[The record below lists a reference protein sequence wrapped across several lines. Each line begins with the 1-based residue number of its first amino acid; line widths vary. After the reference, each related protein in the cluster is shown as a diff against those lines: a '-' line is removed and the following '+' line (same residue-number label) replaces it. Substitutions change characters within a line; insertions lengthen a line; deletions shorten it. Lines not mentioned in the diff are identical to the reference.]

1 MKIRNT
7 VIFCYLLLLSLAVSG
22 KEPKQPLKL
31 WYKQPSTEW
40 MKALPLGNG
49 RLGAMVYGGTTDETI
64 ALNELTL
71 WSGKPDPKQNKDC
84 GAEKLA
90 EIREFFISGKYKEGH
105 DMADQYLTG
114 DMTSF
119 GTHLPLGDLKFKF
132 IHSKRIKEYRRSLD
146 ISRSVADIS
155 YMAGDTLYT
164 RQLFCSN
171 PADVL
176 VMKIKANKKKAV
188 SFDLALNLFRYAKVI
203 ATKNGL
209 TITGKTVNP
218 EQGDGGV
225 DFFGT
230 IRLEAV
236 NGTMMAEGS
245 SLKVRNADEVVLYFD
260 INSNYKLDE
269 PQRVTAN
276 HINKAASTSY
286 SNLLAGHIKDYKEL
300 FDRVA
305 ISIGNNDKSSV
316 PTDDRKYRLK
326 AGEEDA
332 ALSALFLQYG
342 RYLVISSSRENSPLP
357 SNLQGV
363 WNDNLACNMGWNCD
377 YHLDINTQQNYW
389 ANNICNLAECN
400 TPLFNY
406 IGLLAITGA
415 ETARK
420 VFGTEGWTAH
430 TVANCWGY
438 TAPGSSIYWGMF
450 PTAGTWIAT
459 HLSSHYDFTQ
469 DKAFLRKIAY
479 PLLKGNAR
487 FLLDYMITDPETGY
501 LMTGP
506 SVSPENSFRKD
517 NNQYGLSMMPTCD
530 RELVFELFSSLV
542 KASQVLGIDSAFRDS
557 LQQAIAK
564 LPPLKIGRDGQLQE
578 WFYDFEEAVP
588 NHRHTSHLLGLYPF
602 NQISPL
608 TTPDLA
614 KASAVT
620 INNRLSAEGWED
632 VEFSRANMISL
643 YARLL
648 DAEKAYQSVK
658 MLITDFSREN
668 LFTMSPKGIAGAEW
682 DIFVVDGNTAG
693 AAGIAEM
700 LIQSQNGYIEF
711 LPCLPSQWKKGNY
724 KGLCVRGGAEAE
736 VKWNNAIIKYGAL
749 KATTTNRFNVKL
761 PAGNYQ
767 LSMNGKKIVPVK
779 IDGSIVSV
787 EMKKGDLFEMNN
799 VNTDI

>member
-7 VIFCYLLLLSLAVSG
+7 VIFCYLLFLSLTVSG
-22 KEPKQPLKL
+22 KEAKQPLEL
-31 WYKQPSTEW
+31 WYEQPATEW

-49 RLGAMVYGGTTDETI
+49 RLGAMVYGGTTEETI

-71 WSGKPDPKQNKDC
+71 WSGKPDQKQNKDC

-90 EIREFFISGKYKEGH
+90 EIRKLFFSDKYKEGH

-114 DMTSF
+114 DMSSF

-132 IHSKRIKEYRRSLD
+132 IHSRRIKEYRRSLD
-146 ISRSVADIS
+146 ISRSVVDIS
-155 YMAGDTLYT
+155 YMAGDTLYA

-176 VMKIKANKKKAV
+176 VMRINANKKKAV
-188 SFDLALNLFRYAKVI
+188 SFDLALNLLLHSKI
-203 ATKNGL
+203 TATKNGL

-218 EQGDGGV
+218 DKGDGGV

-230 IRLEAV
+230 IHLEV
-236 NGTMMAEGS
+236 KDGIMTTEGS
-245 SLKVRNADEVVLYFD
+245 NLKVRNADEVTLYFD
-260 INSNYKLDE
+260 INSNYKLND
-269 PQRVTAN
+269 PRQVTSN
-276 HINKAASTSY
+276 HINKAVSTSY
-286 SNLLAGHIKDYKEL
+286 SGLLSRHIKDYREL
-300 FDRVA
+300 FDRVS
-305 ISIGNNDKSSV
+305 ISIGDDKSTI
-316 PTDDRKYRLK
+316 PTDDRKSRLK
-326 AGEEDA
+326 EGEEDV

-400 TPLFNY
+400 TPLFSY
-406 IGLLAITGA
+406 IGLLATTGA
-415 ETARK
+415 VTARK
-420 VFGTEGWTAH
+420 VFGADGWTAH

-438 TAPGSSIYWGMF
+438 TAPGSSVYWGMF
-450 PTAGTWIAT
+450 PTAGTWIAS

-469 DKAFLRKIAY
+469 DKAFLQKTAY
-479 PLLKGNAR
+479 PLLRGNAR
-487 FLLDYMITDPETGY
+487 FLLDYMITDPSSGY
-501 LMTGP
+501 LMSGP
-506 SVSPENSFRKD
+506 SISPENAFRKES
-517 NNQYGLSMMPTCD
+517 NQYGLSMMPTCD
-530 RELVFELFSSLV
+530 RELVFELFNSLI
-542 KASQVLGIDSAFRDS
+542 KASQVLGVDSAFRDS

-564 LPPLKIGRDGQLQE
+564 LPPLKVGSRGQLQE

-588 NHRHTSHLLGLYPF
+588 NHRHTSHLLALYPF
-602 NQISPL
+602 NQISPVN
-608 TTPDLA
+608 TPDLA

-620 INNRLSAEGWED
+620 INNRLSAKGWED

-648 DAEKAYQSVK
+648 DAENAYKSVK

-700 LIQSQNGYIEF
+700 LIQSHNGYIEF
-711 LPCLPSQWKKGNY
+711 LPCLPSQWKKGHY

-736 VKWNNAIIKYGAL
+736 VKWENAKIQYGSL
-749 KATTTNRFNVKL
+749 KATANNCFIVKL
-761 PAGNYQ
+761 PAGKYQ
-767 LSMNGKKIVPVK
+767 LTRNGKKIASQK
-779 IDGSIVSV
+779 TKESTVSV
-787 EMKKGDLFEMNN
+787 EMKKGDLLEINN
-799 VNTDI
+799 VNTNI